1 MTLVSWLDIIG
12 FGILD
17 WQCDLGIPA
26 NKESLK
32 AGHHDV
38 INCMSMS
45 MMSFGS
51 NLFLVP
57 IYVDTK

>member
-1 MTLVSWLDIIG
+1 MTLVSWLDIVG

-26 NKESLK
+26 NKESFIPLR
-32 AGHHDV
+32 AGHHA
-38 INCMSMS
+38 MS